1 MTKCLYLVQVLQKG
15 READGGASGSSI
27 QGASD
32 QPDPG
37 AAGFVEAVRASN
49 RREAMILVKRKY
61 PDHLVLDKVV
71 KAR

>member
-15 READGGASGSSI
+15 QEMECGGSGSSI
-27 QGASD
+27 HRASD
-32 QPDPG
+32 LADSG

-61 PDHLVLDKVV
+61 PDHFVLDKVM